1 MRIPDPEAIAHA
13 EAQLADVQSTL
24 DEVRHML
31 RAAEQVERTAQKG
44 IKAWDS
50 IHEIQDLLVGK
61 APGRTSSDQITV
73 FNNNTGAGTQ
83 FAAVGSAVVKR
94 ARELGL
100 GRELPTEWFL
110 EDVSP

>member
-44 IKAWDS
+44 IKA
-50 IHEIQDLLVGK
+50 IPRV
-61 APGRTSSDQITV
+61 AR
-73 FNNNTGAGTQ
+73 
-83 FAAVGSAVVKR
+83 AAVGLVLIVAIAAALR
-94 ARELGL
+94 R
-100 GRELPTEWFL
+100 RNTQ
-110 EDVSP
+110 